1 MHEGIHKLIRA
12 SDSGSPNFPPTLVY
26 NEGWMLRLILD
37 WFSRAGT
44 VEHPLAFQPEARWF
58 SEALLPTPFR
68 ARRRGDA
75 RAEARTHADG
85 LVGHFALAS
94 GAKADARLLP
104 AANQLLVLEAKIFSP
119 LSGGTRNAPSFN
131 QAARSVACM
140 AEMHGRAG
148 LAPRTM
154 TSLGFFVLAPE
165 TIVATGAFA
174 SALDKGTI
182 RLAVARRAE
191 AFGSELTDWF
201 EASFVPAMDRMRI
214 EALAWED
221 LIRHIASVDPASAS
235 ELETFYE
242 LCLRH
247 GERGSISLHA

>member
-1 MHEGIHKLIRA
+1 
-12 SDSGSPNFPPTLVY
+12 
-26 NEGWMLRLILD
+26 MLRLILD
-37 WFSRAGT
+37 WFSRAAN
-44 VEHPLAFQPEARWF
+44 VDHPLAFQPGARWF

-68 ARRRGDA
+68 ARKRGDS

-94 GAKADARLLP
+94 GAKADAQLLP
-104 AANQLLVLEAKIFSP
+104 EATQLLILEAKMFSP

-131 QAARSVACM
+131 QAARSAACM
-140 AEMHGRAG
+140 AEMHRRAG
-148 LAPRTM
+148 HSPQAM

-174 SALDKGTI
+174 STLEKEAI
-182 RLAVARRAE
+182 RLAVALRAD
-191 AFGSELTDWF
+191 AFRSELTHWL
-201 EASFVPAMDRMRI
+201 EAWFVPALERMRI
-214 EALAWED
+214 EALPWED

-235 ELETFYE
+235 ELEAFYQ

-247 GERGSISLHA
+247 GERGSVSLHA